1 MFKKGLSSRR
11 NSTPEVRM
19 NSTRTNREKMLLYAR
34 SNESGISKHRI
45 IKSMNYRPD
54 HEFSLETL
62 ALVETYEL
70 NFEDSDFWADYLKLT
85 FPGNS

>member
-1 MFKKGLSSRR
+1 MFKKDSPREEFYS
-11 NSTPEVRM
+11 EVRM
-19 NSTRTNREKMLLYAR
+19 NSTKADREKMLLYAR

-45 IKSMNYRPD
+45 IESMKCLPN
-54 HEFSLETL
+54 HEFSVETL

-70 NFEDSDFWADYLKLT
+70 NFEDSNFWADYLKST